1 MNHAPQGAKPPTA
14 VPTTTLA
21 GTGVL
26 TSHLGFG
33 CAGLF
38 AAPSARQRRSILEA
52 ALASG
57 IRHFDVAPMYGL
69 GVAERELGRFARG
82 RREQV
87 VIATKFGIAAT
98 GRARAIAA
106 VQAPARRLLAAAP
119 TLRRRAR
126 SSAAG
131 PGSGRMGAVLYRA
144 TRFDATGA
152 RESLERSLREL
163 GTDHVDVLLL
173 HDPQP
178 GDVRFDDLCGYLEE
192 ARAAGRIRAWGL
204 AGEPEPTLRVARVL
218 PVAPPVVQLR
228 DDILRRQPADI
239 LAAAFPARITF
250 GVLGASIRRL
260 TDHVAADEQRRRRW
274 GEAVGSD
281 CGDPEIVAQL
291 LLGLA
296 ARENADGVVLFSTT
310 RVDHVHSAAAAFGPG
325 GVADLHA
332 FAQLVER
339 ELRGG
344 GGVC

>member
-1 MNHAPQGAKPPTA
+1 MNHAPQGAEPPTA

-38 AAPSARQRRSILEA
+38 AAPSARQRRGILEA

-82 RREQV
+82 RREEV

-126 SSAAG
+126 STAAG
-131 PGSGRMGAVLYRA
+131 PASGRMGAVLYRA

-152 RESLERSLREL
+152 RESLEHSLREL

-178 GDVRFDDLCGYLEE
+178 GDVCSDDLCGYLEE

-239 LAAAFPARITF
+239 PAAAFPARITF

-260 TDHVAADEQRRRRW
+260 TDHVATDQQRRRRW

>member
-1 MNHAPQGAKPPTA
+1 MSHAPQGAKPPTA
-14 VPTTTLA
+14 VPTITLA

-26 TSHLGFG
+26 TSRLGFG

-38 AAPSARQRRSILEA
+38 AAPSAGQRRGILEG

-82 RREQV
+82 RREEV

-131 PGSGRMGAVLYRA
+131 PASGRMGAVLYRA
-144 TRFDATGA
+144 TALDATGA

-163 GTDHVDVLLL
+163 ETDHVDVLLL

-178 GDVRFDDLCGYLEE
+178 GDVCSDDLCGYLEE
-192 ARAAGRIRAWGL
+192 ARAAGLIRTWGL
-204 AGEPEPTLRVARVL
+204 AGEPEPTLRVARAL
-218 PVAPPVVQLR
+218 PVPPPVVQLR

-239 LAAAFPARITF
+239 STTFPARITF

-260 TDHVAADEQRRRRW
+260 TDHVTTDEQRRRRW

-296 ARENADGVVLFSTT
+296 ARENPDGVVLFSTT
-310 RVDHVHSAAAAFGPG
+310 RVEHIHSAAAASGPG

>member
-131 PGSGRMGAVLYRA
+131 PASGRMGAVLYRA
-144 TRFDATGA
+144 TGLDATGA

-163 GTDHVDVLLL
+163 GTDHVDMLLL

-178 GDVRFDDLCGYLEE
+178 GDVCSDDLCGYLEE
-192 ARAAGRIRAWGL
+192 ARAAGLIRTWGL
-204 AGEPEPTLRVARVL
+204 AGEPEPTLRVARAL
-218 PVAPPVVQLR
+218 PVPPPVVQLR

-239 LAAAFPARITF
+239 STTFPARITF

-260 TDHVAADEQRRRRW
+260 TDHVTRDEQRRRRW

-296 ARENADGVVLFSTT
+296 ARENPDGVVLFSTT
-310 RVDHVHSAAAAFGPG
+310 RVEHIHSAAAASGPG